1 VDTDGFQ
8 TTGTQQ
14 GQPGGGGQYKFF
26 FNIGSIDSFERKM
39 EEAQEDLGWSPSSW
53 VPITY
58 ANELSWQQ
66 ELLRLAP
73 TILLIAGYVW
83 FTRRQLGGL
92 GGQGPGGRG
101 LFNVGKA
108 QACKFFL
115 DLPVMHAMVS
125 FSVFFPCAIMSMQ
138 QGLSHVLWADIS
150 AGQEC
155 EGQGH
160 VQRRGWLR

>member
-1 VDTDGFQ
+1 MLGCCYLALMWNLCLFSRQVDTDGFQ

-14 GQPGGGGQYKFF
+14 GQTGGGGQYKFF

-101 LFNVGKA
+101 IFNVGKA
-108 QACKFFL
+108 QARTCTS
-115 DLPVMHAMVS
+115 D
-125 FSVFFPCAIMSMQ
+125 
-138 QGLSHVLWADIS
+138 VLILHTMLS
-150 AGQEC
+150 AGAFPS
-155 EGQGH
+155 
-160 VQRRGWLR
+160 

>member
-1 VDTDGFQ
+1 MKEGYASVCRQAEADGMQ
-8 TTGTQQ
+8 TPTATTPSGSQQ
-14 GQPGGGGQYKFF
+14 SQYKYY

-39 EEAQEDLGWSPSSW
+39 EEAQEDLNWAPSSW

-58 ANELSWQQ
+58 TNELSWQQ

-108 QACKFFL
+108 QVRHL
-115 DLPVMHAMVS
+115 LIPLS
-125 FSVFFPCAIMSMQ
+125 CAISDTKIVHD
-138 QGLSHVLWADIS
+138 S
-150 AGQEC
+150 
-155 EGQGH
+155 
-160 VQRRGWLR
+160 